1 MLDDLI
7 AATDNLKALSRR
19 LETLQSE
26 KTDLQARIDKINTEL
41 TQIRQD
47 MRDSV
52 TTAKQAANRLKE

>member
-7 AATDNLKALSRR
+7 AATDNLKALNRR
-19 LETLQSE
+19 QEALREA
-26 KTDLQARIDKINTEL
+26 KTDLQARMDKINTEL

-52 TTAKQAANRLKE
+52 ATAKQAANGLKE